1 MEEIFYLC
9 NSNDARKKLH
19 LTPSKNMRA
28 LTIHLTRT
36 NKKTEGI
43 AVFDTRAEVYNYE
56 IVYALSD

>member
-1 MEEIFYLC
+1 
-9 NSNDARKKLH
+9 
-19 LTPSKNMRA
+19 MRA